1 MKRPGIFLSLFFA
14 AQLLIAPKTVAM
26 EKPVNE
32 ARHLI
37 DFSNAER
44 NDWYMVNDG
53 VMGGISRS
61 EFALTENGT
70 GLFAGRLSLE
80 FNGGFASM
88 RTVLRDG
95 DLSGHSGI
103 EIRVRGDGR
112 SYQLRLRPSSRYDGV
127 AYRVVFATRADQ
139 WVTVVIPFQD
149 FQPTFRGRILRDVP
163 PLDTAGIAQLGFMLA
178 DKTPGPFALE
188 IKFVRTWEGS

>member
-1 MKRPGIFLSLFFA
+1 MKRPGIFLSVFFA
-14 AQLLIAPKTVAM
+14 AQLLTAPKTVAM
-26 EKPVNE
+26 EEPVNE
-32 ARHLI
+32 ARHLVE
-37 DFSNAER
+37 FGNADR

-61 EFALTENGT
+61 EFALTEDGT

-95 DLSGHSGI
+95 DLSDHSGI

-112 SYQLRLRPSSRYDGV
+112 SYQLRLRSSNRYDGV
-127 AYRVVFATRADQ
+127 AYRAIFATRADE

-163 PLDTAGIAQLGFMLA
+163 PLDTAGIAQLGIMLA
-178 DKTPGPFALE
+178 DKTPGSFALE
-188 IKFVRTWEGS
+188 IEFVRTWEGS